1 MSAEGQ
7 WKITTKTPMGP
18 QEGTLNLSVDGD
30 VLKGSMDGAQ
40 GSVDIENGKIEAGRL
55 SWSAQIPSPP
65 ITLEFSAAV
74 DGDSITGDVKFG
86 AFGSGTFEGSR
97 A

>member
-18 QEGTLNLSVDGD
+18 QEGTLDLSVDGD
-30 VLKGSMDGAQ
+30 VLKGSMGGTQ
-40 GSVDIENGKIEAGRL
+40 GSVDIENGKIEGDQL
-55 SWSAQIPSPP
+55 SWSAKIPTPP
-65 ITLEFSAAV
+65 ITLEFSATV
-74 DGDSITGDVKFG
+74 DGDTMTGDVKFG
-86 AFGSGTFEGSR
+86 AFGNGTFKGSR